1 MTAAKAAPAAAD
13 GPVLEVSDLGVEYRT
28 RSGPAFAVT
37 DVSFSVAR
45 GKRIGL
51 VGESGSGKSTTVLA
65 LMQLL
70 RNGRIAAGS
79 ALLDGVD
86 LTKLNESDMRKTR
99 FARMSLV
106 PQGAMSSLNP
116 VLRISEQIGDIFDDH
131 GVRHGTAERRT
142 ILDSLLTRVGLP
154 ASVQDRF
161 PHQLSGGMKQRVCI
175 AMAIALEPSL
185 ILADEPTSA
194 LDVMVQK
201 QVMATLGRVQADIG
215 AAIVLIGHDMA
226 LMAHFV
232 DDLGV
237 MYAGRMV
244 ERGPVRDIF
253 AAPHHPYTRMLID
266 ALPSFRARGRFRG
279 IPGVAPSLL
288 TRVAGCPFHPRCPMA
303 IARCAEETPS
313 LRPVSG
319 AMAHVAACHRAEE
332 VTP

>member
-1 MTAAKAAPAAAD
+1 MTA
-13 GPVLEVSDLGVEYRT
+13 PVLDVAGLSVEYRT
-28 RSGPAFAVT
+28 SSGPAFAVT
-37 DVSFSVAR
+37 DVSFSVQP
-45 GKRIGL
+45 GGRIGL

-65 LMQLL
+65 LMRLL
-70 RNGRIAAGS
+70 RNGSIAAGS
-79 ALLDGVD
+79 ARLEGVE
-86 LTKLNESDMRKTR
+86 LTGLSESAMRATR

-131 GVRHGTAERRT
+131 GIRHGAAARRA
-142 ILDSLLTRVGLP
+142 ILDTLLNRVGL
-154 ASVQDRF
+154 AAAVQDRF

-175 AMAIALEPSL
+175 AMAIALEPAL

-215 AAIVLIGHDMA
+215 AGIVLIGHDMA

-244 ERGPVRDIF
+244 ERGPVRRLF
-253 AAPHHPYTRMLID
+253 AAPHHPYTLLLIE
-266 ALPSFRARGRFRG
+266 ALPTFRARGRFRG

-288 TRVAGCPFHPRCPMA
+288 TQVAGCPFHPRCPMA
-303 IARCAEETPS
+303 VDRCRTETPA
-313 LRPVSG
+313 LRPVAG
-319 AMAHVAACHRAEE
+319 AQGHVAACHRAED
-332 VTP
+332 VSR

>member
-1 MTAAKAAPAAAD
+1 MTA
-13 GPVLEVSDLGVEYRT
+13 PVLEVSGLGVEYRT
-28 RSGPAFAVT
+28 PLGPAFAVT
-37 DVSFSVAR
+37 DVSFSVAP
-45 GKRIGL
+45 GKRLGL

-65 LMQLL
+65 LMRLL
-70 RNGRIAAGS
+70 RHGRIAAGT
-79 ALLDGVD
+79 ALLDGLD
-86 LTKLNESDMRKTR
+86 LTQLNEAEMRKTR

-131 GVRHGTAERRT
+131 GVGHNSAERRSV
-142 ILDSLLTRVGLP
+142 LDTLLTRVGLAP
-154 ASVQDRF
+154 GVQDRF

-175 AMAIALEPSL
+175 AMAIALKPSL

-215 AAIVLIGHDMA
+215 AGTVLIGHDMA

-244 ERGPVRDIF
+244 ERGPVRSVF

-266 ALPSFRARGRFRG
+266 SLPSFQARGRFRG

-288 TRVAGCPFHPRCPMA
+288 TRVTGCPFHPRCPMA
-303 IARCAEETPS
+303 IARCTEETPP
-313 LRPVSG
+313 LRPARG
-319 AMAHVAACHRAEE
+319 AEEHVTACHRAEE
-332 VTP
+332 VSP